1 MNPQQITVNSAK
13 SLVKPLES
21 PENPSDFS
29 LHMPRLWRRTADA
42 RSRTPPWRSSALW
55 PTCLGER
62 GRKRYGKPTVS
73 LGKT

>member
-1 MNPQQITVNSAK
+1 MNPQQITINSAK

-62 GRKRYGKPTVS
+62 GRKDMENLRFP
-73 LGKT
+73 